1 LPRYVEAELR
11 AFLTCGVFSE
21 GWLLDSS
28 VLDSFELEAPPVED
42 ARLGLATAVF
52 GVRRTDALDCGDDPY
67 ADLGDGGTDAAKA
80 TSSSPPASGADP
92 GEVTPA
98 IAAVG
103 KPTAVLPTS
112 PKKRGRP
119 FGSKN
124 KKAAPARG
132 RTRS

>member
-1 LPRYVEAELR
+1 
-11 AFLTCGVFSE
+11 LTCGVFSE